1 MKPGVP
7 ESVVAPKSGS
17 TRTVCISKWVNE
29 PPPSWD
35 QILTAHD
42 VARLT
47 RRPKWVLSA
56 LTLLRQFPKKERF
69 HGRNLGWRLPD
80 IEEWLARSRKPRSG
94 DLRSARYLRRR
105 SAPPPAQMCLWC
117 RSSHCRMPGGV
128 SLVGVTHERRTA
140 RRRTR

>member
-7 ESVVAPKSGS
+7 ESVVTQKSGD
-17 TRTVCISKWVNE
+17 TRTVLISKWVNE

-56 LTLLRQFPKKERF
+56 LTLLGHFPKKQRF

-80 IEEWLARSRKPRSG
+80 VEDWLARSRRLRTG
-94 DLRSARYLRRR
+94 DRRFARPVRARSA
-105 SAPPPAQMCLWC
+105 AMPVQMCLWC
-117 RSSHCRMPGGV
+117 RGYHGRMPGGV
-128 SLVGVTHERRTA
+128 PLMGVTRERRTA
-140 RRRTR
+140 RRHTR

>member
-7 ESVVAPKSGS
+7 DSVVIPKIGG
-17 TRTVCISKWVNE
+17 TRTVLISKWVNE

-56 LTLLRQFPKKERF
+56 LTFLGHFPKKHRF
-69 HGRNLGWRLPD
+69 QGRNLGWRLPD
-80 IEEWLARSRKPRSG
+80 VEEWLARTRKLRSG
-94 DLRSARYLRRR
+94 DRRFARRLRMR
-105 SAPPPAQMCLWC
+105 SVPPPVQMCLWC
-117 RSSHCRMPGGV
+117 RGSHCRMPRGV
-128 SLVGVTHERRTA
+128 PLIGVTHERRTT
-140 RRRTR
+140 RRHTR